1 MTHSNNPP
9 IGATVLGYPRIGRHR
24 ELKKALEAYWAGRGS
39 FAQLE
44 ATGTALRADALAQ
57 MTAAGLDSVPVN
69 TFSYYDHVL
78 DTMVMLGAIPPRF
91 SEVRGVDSVYGFD
104 AYRYFAMARGT
115 AGVAPLEMTKWF
127 DTNYHYLVPEIG
139 PETTFTVDPAKP
151 LTEFAEAAAL
161 GVNARVVLVG
171 PVTFLALAKPP
182 SEHPDFDPSQRL
194 QDLTETY
201 VELLEALHAAGVEW
215 VQLDE
220 PALVKDLSA
229 DDVTAVQRC
238 YSRLTEVSARP
249 RIFVATYFAA
259 PVEAFPALVGAGV
272 EAIGVDLTAGV
283 TPSIA
288 LGVDLSQIVAV
299 LGAVDGRNVWRADLA
314 RAEGQVRAWQEA
326 GAQVAVS
333 SSCSLLHVPYD
344 LDDETA
350 LDPALVSQLS
360 FADQKLHEV
369 VAVYRAVVDGWESVA
384 PTRDPSRPIRR
395 SSEPNRELR
404 HRLASL
410 TDADRQR
417 TPRALRSEAQAAR
430 LELPL
435 MPTTTIGSFP
445 QTAELRRARAE
456 RRAGRMSEQDYAEA
470 MRNEITQ
477 VITLQEHLGLDVL
490 VHGEP
495 ERNDMVQY
503 FAEQLPGFA
512 ATTAGWVQS
521 YGSRCVRPPILF
533 GDVVRDQALTVEWT
547 AYAASITDK
556 PVKAMLTG
564 PVTMLAWSYVRDD
577 QPLADTADQIALAL
591 RDEIADLA
599 QIGVPIIQVDEPALR
614 EAMPLRRADQAIYLT
629 WAVGAFRLATG
640 GVADNI
646 QVHTHLCYSEFG
658 EILPA
663 IDRMDADV
671 TSIEAARSRME
682 LLASI
687 GTEFQG
693 ALGPGVYDIHSPRVP
708 EVAEMAE
715 LLRLA
720 AQSVPTQRLWVNP
733 DCGLKTRGYSEV
745 VRSLAHMVEAA
756 AVVRAELAS

>member
-1 MTHSNNPP
+1 MTHSKNSP
-9 IGATVLGYPRIGRHR
+9 IGATVLGYPRIGRQR

-44 ATGTALRADALAQ
+44 ATGTALRIDALARLS
-57 MTAAGLDSVPVN
+57 TAGLDSVPVN
-69 TFSYYDHVL
+69 TFSYYDHML
-78 DTMVMLGAIPPRF
+78 DTLVMVGAIPPRF
-91 SEVRGVDSVYGFD
+91 HDVTGIDSVYGFD

-139 PETTFTVDPAKP
+139 PETTFAADPTKP
-151 LTEFAEAAAL
+151 LTEFAEAAEL
-161 GVNARVVLVG
+161 GLNARVVLVG
-171 PVTFLALAKPP
+171 PVTFLSLAKPP
-182 SEHPDFDPSQRL
+182 TEYPGFDPAQRL

-201 VELLEALHAAGVEW
+201 AELLESLHAAGVEW

-229 DDVTAVQRC
+229 DEVVAVRRC
-238 YSRLTEVSARP
+238 YDRLVGISDRP
-249 RIFVATYFAA
+249 KIFVATYFAA
-259 PVEAFPALVGAGV
+259 PIEAFPALVGAGV
-272 EAIGVDLTAGV
+272 EAVGVDLTSGAN
-283 TPSIA
+283 PSIA
-288 LGVDLSQIVAV
+288 ADIDLSQTVV
-299 LGAVDGRNVWRADLA
+299 VVGAVDGRNVWRTDLK
-314 RAEGQVRAWQEA
+314 RAAGQLQDWLGT
-326 GAQVAVS
+326 GAPLAVS

-344 LDDETA
+344 LAAESE

-360 FADQKLHEV
+360 FADQKLSEV
-369 VAVYRAVVDGWESVA
+369 VALHQTLLNGQDPVA
-384 PTRDPSRPIRR
+384 PFSDPSRPQR
-395 SSEPNRELR
+395 SPIDHELR
-404 HRLASL
+404 NRLASI
-410 TDADRQR
+410 TDTDRQR
-417 TPRALRSEAQAAR
+417 TPRASRREAQAAK
-430 LELPL
+430 LALPL

-445 QTAELRRARAE
+445 QTTNLRRVRADH
-456 RRAGRMSEQDYAEA
+456 RAGRISEQAYAEA
-470 MRNEITQ
+470 MRQEIVQ
-477 VITLQEHLGLDVL
+477 VVTLQEHLGLDVL

-503 FAEQLPGFA
+503 FAELLQGFA
-512 ATTAGWVQS
+512 TTDAGWVQS

-533 GDVVRDQALTVEWT
+533 GDVVRDRALTVEWT
-547 AYAASITDK
+547 AYAASVTDK

-577 QPLADTADQIALAL
+577 QPLADTADQVALAL
-591 RDEIADLA
+591 RDEIAELE
-599 QIGVPIIQVDEPALR
+599 QLGVSIIQVDEPALR
-614 EAMPLRRADQAIYLT
+614 EAMPLRHSEQESYLA
-629 WAVGAFRLATG
+629 WAVDAFRLATG
-640 GVADNI
+640 GAADGV

-671 TSIEAARSRME
+671 TSIEAARSGME

-708 EVAEMAE
+708 EVEEIAA

-720 AQSVPTQRLWVNP
+720 TQSVAADRLWVNP

-745 VRSLAHMVEAA
+745 LRSLAHMVEAA
-756 AVVRAELAS
+756 AVVRAEVAS